1 MIKKIIT
8 YGIVVVVALFALR
21 SLLYKGIRKNKH
33 GLFEKYNTM
42 FLKSNN
48 YNVLFLGSSRTET
61 HFDTRIFDSITKLNS
76 FNLGVTGATPR
87 IAYGVLK
94 AYCSKSEL
102 PEYLVYDLDFH
113 FLKYGVDTI
122 RHFPRYFPY
131 LENDMLCKQF
141 ASIDNR
147 FNQFRYNPVYSLAF
161 SNIRLLAASLHGW
174 LNIEGKYDTT
184 YYKGFTKVCFTDTLK
199 RLLNRPFYGF
209 IHPVERNYIDSI
221 IMFSKQNHIKLLL
234 LTSPMYEAVNTE
246 MLNKKQIVN
255 QLKSIANSNNLPY
268 YDLSNQFFSARKR
281 YFTDYYHMTGQGAA
295 IFSRDFGR
303 NFQQYFDKNT
313 VN

>member
-1 MIKKIIT
+1 M
-8 YGIVVVVALFALR
+8 
-21 SLLYKGIRKNKH
+21 NKH

-42 FLKSNN
+42 FLKTNA

-61 HFDTRIFDSITKLNS
+61 HFDTHVFDSVTKMNS

-94 AYCSKSEL
+94 AYCSKSAL

-131 LENDMLCKQF
+131 LDNEVLCKQF
-141 ASIDNR
+141 NSIDGR
-147 FNQFRYNPVYSLAF
+147 FSQFRNNPFYSLPF

-199 RLLNRPFYGF
+199 NNLNRKFYGF

-221 IMFSKQNHIKLLL
+221 IAFSKEKKIKLLL

-246 MLNKKQIVN
+246 MLNKNQVIE
-255 QLKSIANSNNLPY
+255 QLKCIAKINRLPY
-268 YDLSNQFFSARKR
+268 YDFSNQSFSKRKR
-281 YFTDYYHMTGQGAA
+281 YFTDYYHMTGEGAA
-295 IFSRDFGR
+295 LFSRNFSQ
-303 NFQQYFDKNT
+303 NFQQYFEKNT